1 MKFNEAVGINEEI
14 KSLNGKKGI
23 IVFDIDDTLLT
34 ADSSTIKIYK
44 TVHGGPEVGL
54 NTSQFA
60 SDPDKGKPG
69 VKYDYREFRDPEK
82 VYSSI
87 VNGTPILN
95 NLKIMD
101 AHIRANY
108 DFCFLTA
115 RGLQDVVD
123 KALRKFLLTKDKNGK
138 LVGLGDAFKDGL
150 SSAIND
156 DFKVY
161 PGASDS
167 EKKANV
173 LRKLCNEYDV
183 VRFVDDDARNIQA
196 ARELGLPNL
205 KVIQAHKAGE
215 NNGKR

>member
-1 MKFNEAVGINEEI
+1 VIPFWKTLYPNDSYVGIE
-14 KSLNGKKGI
+14 S
-23 IVFDIDDTLLT
+23 V
-34 ADSSTIKIYK
+34 
-44 TVHGGPEVGL
+44 
-54 NTSQFA
+54 
-60 SDPDKGKPG
+60 DKGKPG
-69 VKYDYREFRDPEK
+69 VKYDYREFRNPDK
-82 VYSSI
+82 VYNSI

-123 KALRKFLLTKDKNGK
+123 KALRKFLLTRDKNGK

-173 LRKLCNEYDV
+173 LRKLCGEYDV
-183 VRFVDDDARNIQA
+183 VRFVDDDARNIRA

-215 NNGKR
+215 K